1 MKWFACVSPML
12 VVIGACSGKD
22 HDGGMDRQLE
32 LGRTA
37 ETHDAL
43 VRSNWA
49 GKYNGSSPGGDLTVT
64 IRHKGERLAVEV
76 VVTAGAD
83 CAGDIAFTVPLPSG
97 DTLVKQL
104 GGGSGKLC
112 ELTLRRSERVLAVRE
127 DGCTSY
133 HGASCSFDGAVS
145 K

>member
-1 MKWFACVSPML
+1 
-12 VVIGACSGKD
+12 
-22 HDGGMDRQLE
+22 MDRQLE
-32 LGRTA
+32 LGPTA
-37 ETHDAL
+37 KTRDTL
-43 VRSNWA
+43 LRSDWA
-49 GKYNGSSPGGDLTVT
+49 GKYNGISPDGDLTVT
-64 IRHKGERLAVEV
+64 IRHKGERLAVEI

-104 GGGSGKLC
+104 GGGSADLC
-112 ELTLRRSERVLAVRE
+112 ELTLRRSERTLAVHE
-127 DGCTSY
+127 GGCTSY